1 MFAVL
6 PLVAKGGVRSR
17 LWFVVESK
25 HILQLNSGIIQK
37 ELEMKNLRVLFISTH
52 NGARSQIAEEF
63 AKIAAGGRIES
74 YSASFDSENIG
85 PIPVAIA
92 DTFFLSFSVMEEIG
106 IALQS
111 SPPKSVFERIKKNEC
126 FDYVIALCDPASP
139 EHVTIFLSA
148 VDKLYH
154 KTSKRLNWSIQN
166 FRSKSCKNEDRKT
179 KARQIRDE
187 IKTKV
192 LVFLSQLG
200 IESDFA

>member
-85 PIPVAIA
+85 PIPV
-92 DTFFLSFSVMEEIG
+92 SVMEEIG